1 MRLRINNR
9 PAKKSRFLLEL
20 RCHTW
25 PHFHFPNLNLMI
37 FIEIIANNT
46 TSFLTALT
54 AIIIFYYTKETYLL
68 RKEAQKQTQ
77 S

>member
-1 MRLRINNR
+1 
-9 PAKKSRFLLEL
+9 
-20 RCHTW
+20 
-25 PHFHFPNLNLMI
+25 MI